1 MYVPM
6 EDYRLEV
13 GYIYGSESFIVGN
26 KAKIILHPRLYLQ
39 ANSMKVDLG
48 LVKDVK
54 ITVDMENNQGIKNTL
69 EFDDVKF
76 SSSKDYVLEVPI
88 QSYIKRI
95 DIAVTGVVKDTYS
108 ENPINVSSRKRIE
121 IALNENSLDFI
132 DLYMKKKPEGYG
144 LHALGK
150 NGEAIPNLEVRVSY
164 KVIGYQNLT
173 EVQLVTSSGGE
184 IKRALGV
191 GGDGAGIRQDKG
203 SGTESEMD
211 SGQQ

>member
-1 MYVPM
+1 MELWFGEQKKWVKDSYLIPFEPKSSKSHEMCVVKEGYCESIEVDVPV

-69 EFDDVKF
+69 EFDNVKF

-95 DIAVTGVVKDTYS
+95 DIAVAGVVKDTYS
-108 ENPINVSSRKRIE
+108 
-121 IALNENSLDFI
+121 
-132 DLYMKKKPEGYG
+132 
-144 LHALGK
+144 
-150 NGEAIPNLEVRVSY
+150 
-164 KVIGYQNLT
+164 
-173 EVQLVTSSGGE
+173 
-184 IKRALGV
+184 
-191 GGDGAGIRQDKG
+191 
-203 SGTESEMD
+203 
-211 SGQQ
+211 